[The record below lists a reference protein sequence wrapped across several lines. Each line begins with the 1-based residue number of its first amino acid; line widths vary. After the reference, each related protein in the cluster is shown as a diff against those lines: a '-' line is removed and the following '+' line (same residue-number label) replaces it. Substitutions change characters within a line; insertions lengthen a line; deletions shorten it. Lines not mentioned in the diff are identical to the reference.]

1 MIFAFPATKYFT
13 IFGTRCKH
21 RYKVNFYKIK
31 ITIEIIDN
39 IFTIP
44 NAADEVL
51 SHRQDAQEM
60 SNLSSLYL
68 DLYFMNNNKIY
79 CVTKH

>member
-1 MIFAFPATKYFT
+1 MIFAFPATKYLLRST
-13 IFGTRCKH
+13 MYKH